1 MQREDNVKTQKKVAI
16 YKPMKDTSEEI
27 NSADT
32 SISGF
37 QGSNGE
43 KINFPPLSHSACGIL
58 LWLSLQTNA
67 SPKGKTK
74 GAYSVTQLC
83 LTLQDS
89 TDCGLPGSSEHGI
102 FPGKNTRV
110 GCHFLPQGIFLTWRS
125 NPRLLHLLHCQ
136 ADSLPLRHLG
146 NPQN

>member
-1 MQREDNVKTQKKVAI
+1 MKTQKKTAV
-16 YKPMKDTSEEI
+16 YKPTKDTSEEI
-27 NSADT
+27 NSADI

-43 KINFPPLSHSACGIL
+43 KINFRCLSHSGCGTL

-67 SPKGKTK
+67 SPKGKTER
-74 GAYSVTQLC
+74 AYSVTQLC
-83 LTLQDS
+83 LTLRDS

-110 GCHFLPQGIFLTWRS
+110 GCHFLLQGIFLTWRS
-125 NPRLLHLLHCQ
+125 NPRLLHLLPWQ
-136 ADSLPLRHLG
+136 ADSLPLHHLG
-146 NPQN
+146 STEN